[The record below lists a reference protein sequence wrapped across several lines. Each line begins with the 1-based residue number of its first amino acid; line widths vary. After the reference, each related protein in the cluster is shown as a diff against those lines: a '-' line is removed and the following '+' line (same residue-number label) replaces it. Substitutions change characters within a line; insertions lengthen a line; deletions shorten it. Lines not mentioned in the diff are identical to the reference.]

1 MVFARG
7 GILSPFL
14 FNMYMNDL
22 SLILNASGTGCR
34 IGDSLINHLMYADDL
49 VIFSPYSAG
58 LQQLLRV
65 CTQYGDDFDIKYN
78 AKKSKIMIVRSRGDR
93 QSTFPDFYL
102 SGTALSVCSEI
113 TYLGHI
119 MSNDLSD
126 DKDIY
131 RQRRKLYAQANML
144 CRRFSMC
151 SLPVKISLFRAY
163 CTPLY
168 TAHLWCRYKQG
179 SIRKLTVAYNDS
191 MRLLLR
197 APRSSSASQMFV
209 SVGVPTCSAVLRGL
223 MYGFMCRASESEN
236 NLIAVLANPL
246 CSSVRFSSRLWNHWR
261 SCLYARH

>member
-1 MVFARG
+1 MRWGSVTSDPFHVTNGVRQG

-131 RQRRKLYAQANML
+131 RQRRSCM
-144 CRRFSMC
+144 
-151 SLPVKISLFRAY
+151 
-163 CTPLY
+163 
-168 TAHLWCRYKQG
+168 HKQ
-179 SIRKLTVAYNDS
+179 
-191 MRLLLR
+191 
-197 APRSSSASQMFV
+197 
-209 SVGVPTCSAVLRGL
+209 TCSAVGL
-223 MYGFMCRASESEN
+223 VCALYLLKSHSFERIVRRCILPTCGVVINKAALES
-236 NLIAVLANPL
+236 LQWPIMIA
-246 CSSVRFSSRLWNHWR
+246 
-261 SCLYARH
+261 